1 MSFYNANFVA
11 THVGV
16 VVTSSAAIDDKV
28 GIMTTLGFQELP
40 WEQLC
45 RHCTANDKVGM
56 MAILSFQGYFSS
68 CGSWLG
74 VLSGLSEGRTACQ
87 DNSSGPLVCV
97 NCDPYQ
103 LHRN

>member
-40 WEQLC
+40 W
-45 RHCTANDKVGM
+45 
-56 MAILSFQGYFSS
+56 
-68 CGSWLG
+68 
-74 VLSGLSEGRTACQ
+74 
-87 DNSSGPLVCV
+87 
-97 NCDPYQ
+97 
-103 LHRN
+103 